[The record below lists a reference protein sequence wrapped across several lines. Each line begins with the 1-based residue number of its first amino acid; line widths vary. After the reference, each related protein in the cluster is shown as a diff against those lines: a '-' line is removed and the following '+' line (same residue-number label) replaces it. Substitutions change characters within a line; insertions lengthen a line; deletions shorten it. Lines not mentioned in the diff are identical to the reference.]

1 MSEHQPSSHGASHR
15 VTQGGA
21 LESKIGVFAVTGE
34 YWTFSFE
41 GTTVSIKDA
50 KGLRYLQ
57 RLLQYPGKDFHV
69 FELLNDGA
77 ETPNNQVASS
87 VRDDPNLT
95 VRNLGDAG
103 ETLDSQAVKAYK
115 QKLSDLRE
123 ELEDARDLGQ
133 AERADELQS
142 EIDFITREIT
152 RGLGLGGRHRRAGS
166 ATERARLNV
175 GRAISSSRAK
185 IAELH
190 PALGDY
196 LRRCVSTG
204 TFCVYSPDPHQPVT
218 WRFSQE
224 TEAPLTAVVPRRV
237 LVDEPTLAATS
248 EGTAFVGRVA
258 ERDWIRGRL
267 EQARLGTGRVVLIG
281 GAAGVGKTRLAAE
294 VAAEASRLGFLILSG
309 GCYDREPPEPF
320 SPFVEMLETALAR
333 ASDLKAFREYLGAD
347 AGEAARLLPQ
357 LRRIYPDLPEPL
369 ELPAEQSRRVL
380 FNAISALISKSARNR
395 PVLML
400 LDDLH
405 WADEGTLLLMGHL
418 AQSIAN
424 LPMLML
430 GTHRDHA
437 VNVAGAL
444 AKAIEELIRRK
455 VVDRIK
461 LKGLPEAGVAQMLS
475 SLGGQEVPDSAVHV
489 IYTATEGNPFFVEEL
504 FRYFSEQGKLSDEN
518 GSALIGE
525 LEEIDAPPSVRLVM
539 ERRLARLMDQ
549 TRDVLNAAA
558 IVGRSFTFELL
569 QAVTRID
576 SDQLLKCLE
585 EAEAAG
591 LIVSAVRYPDSVFQF
606 CHALARQAVIG
617 TLSPARQQRMHLRAG
632 EAIELMYAGTVQ
644 EHAEEIAYHLWKAG
658 SAANKEKTFQFLVA
672 AGKRSR
678 SQGAF
683 ESAFVHLSNAL
694 ELLKQGPETRERDQA
709 ELDLYFEYLP
719 VLGLSSLWN
728 TTAAGLAHSRAR
740 ELCTRLGQTSKMHG
754 LLLGAATF
762 HLGRSEW
769 PLVDQYARK
778 LLELSQSAERPDW
791 AAAGNYLL
799 GHALCCMGELD
810 AAHRHLELA
819 EKLLDTLSSSQNSF
833 AGAYARGVHGMV
845 LWILG
850 YPDQAKSK
858 CNEAIT
864 IARRTRDA
872 FLPFDLANAHIVLL
886 FCREYSDALAAA
898 DEALSIVKFGFVR
911 TTMGWSRNA
920 CRILAGMDRDVTFAR
935 RDFDKQFAAESRMYK
950 ARCCAVLAECYG
962 QAGNP
967 ELGLPFADEAISLA
981 QEMGDR
987 MGEPDSW
994 RVKGDLLL
1002 QLGVGRG
1009 DPDAGNKDAEACY
1022 RKGIAMARLQNARS
1036 WELRAALS
1044 LCRLLL
1050 RQQRKSEAREMLSEL
1065 YGRFTEGFGT
1075 PDLIE
1080 AAALIESL
1088 SSSKIR
1094 D

>member
-1 MSEHQPSSHGASHR
+1 VSEHHPNIRGASET
-15 VTQGGA
+15 VFQGGTA
-21 LESKIGVFAVTGE
+21 EGKIGVFALTGE
-34 YWTFSFE
+34 YWTFSLD

-77 ETPNNQVASS
+77 ETSRDRGAEPSA
-87 VRDDPNLT
+87 RDDPNVT
-95 VRNLGDAG
+95 VRGLGDAG
-103 ETLDSQAVKAYK
+103 ELLDSQAVRAYK

-123 ELEDARDLGQ
+123 ELEDARELGQ
-133 AERADELQS
+133 AERGDEIQS
-142 EIDFITREIT
+142 EIHSIASEIR

-175 GRAISSSRAK
+175 GRAISSSKAK

-190 PALGDY
+190 PGLGDY

-204 TFCVYSPDPHQPVT
+204 TFCVYSPDPHQPMT

-224 TEAPLTAVVPRRV
+224 TEAPLTSVVPRRL

-248 EGTAFVGRVA
+248 VGTAFVGRVV
-258 ERDWIRGRL
+258 ERDWIRARL
-267 EQARLGTGRVVLIG
+267 EQARLGAGRLVLIG

-309 GCYDREPPEPF
+309 SCYDREPPEPF

-357 LRRIYPDLPEPL
+357 LRRIYADLPEPL

-380 FNAISALISKSARNR
+380 FNAIFALISRSARSR

-405 WADEGTLLLMGHL
+405 WADEGTLLLMAHL
-418 AQSIAN
+418 ARSISN
-424 LPMLML
+424 LPIVML

-444 AKAIEELIRRK
+444 AKAIEEVLRCK
-455 VVDRIK
+455 VVDRIT
-461 LKGLPEAGVAQMLS
+461 LKGLPKEAVAQMLS
-475 SLGGQEVPDSAVHV
+475 GLRGHELADSAVHT

-504 FRYFSEQGKLSDEN
+504 FRYLSEQGKLSDEN
-518 GSALIGE
+518 GSAPIGE
-525 LEEIDAPPSVRLVM
+525 IDEIDAPPSVRLVV
-539 ERRLARLMDQ
+539 ERRLTKLTDQ
-549 TRDVLNAAA
+549 TRKVLNAAA
-558 IVGRSFTFELL
+558 IIGRSFSFELL
-569 QAVTRID
+569 QAMTRID
-576 SDQLLKCLE
+576 SDPLLECLE

-591 LIVSAVRYPDSVFQF
+591 LIVSVVRYPNSLFQF
-606 CHALARQAVIG
+606 CHELARQAVIG
-617 TLSPARQQRMHLRAG
+617 LLSPARQQRMHLRAG
-632 EAIELMYAGTVQ
+632 EAIELLYAATAP
-644 EHAEEIAYHLWKAG
+644 EHAEELAYHFWKAG
-658 SAANKEKTFQFLVA
+658 SAANKEKTFQFLLA
-672 AGKRSR
+672 AGTQAR

-683 ESAFVHLSNAL
+683 ESAFIHLSNAL
-694 ELLKQGPETRERDQA
+694 ELLKQRPESRERDQA

-719 VLGLSSLWN
+719 VLGVSSLWN

-740 ELCTRLGQTSKMHG
+740 ELCTKLGQTSKMHG

-778 LLELSQSAERPDW
+778 LLELSKSAERPDW
-791 AAAGNYLL
+791 AAAANYLL
-799 GHALCCMGELD
+799 GHALCCMGKLE
-810 AAHRHLELA
+810 AARRHLEEA
-819 EKLLDTLSSSQNSF
+819 ESLHDLLSSSSPDT
-833 AGAYARGVHGMV
+833 AAALYARGVHGMV
-845 LWILG
+845 LWMLG

-858 CNEAIT
+858 CNEAVA
-864 IARRTRDA
+864 IARRNNDA
-872 FLPFDLANAHIVLL
+872 LLAYDLANAHIVLL
-886 FCREYSDALAAA
+886 FCREYSAALAAA
-898 DEALSIVKFGFVR
+898 DEVLSIVKFGFVR
-911 TTMGWSRNA
+911 ITVGWSRSA
-920 CRILAGMDRDVTFAR
+920 CRILAGMDEDVSVAH
-935 RDFDKQFAAESRMYK
+935 RDFDKQYAAESRMYK
-950 ARCCAVLAECYG
+950 ARCSAVLAECYG

-967 ELGLPFADEAISLA
+967 ELGLPFAQEAISLA
-981 QEMGDR
+981 EEMGDR
-987 MGEPDSW
+987 IGEPDSW

-1002 QLGVGRG
+1002 QLAVRRG

-1022 RKGIAMARLQNARS
+1022 RKAIATARVQEAMS

-1044 LCRLLL
+1044 LCRLLI
-1050 RQQRKSEAREMLSEL
+1050 RQERKSEAREMLSEL

-1075 PDLIE
+1075 PDLVE

-1088 SSSKIR
+1088 SSS
-1094 D
+1094 